1 MNFTKKVTAVATAA
15 TLGLIGQVSAEEATV
30 TPYGKIN
37 ITVQQTDDSSLDG
50 MELKSNASRF
60 GLKGKAKLSDSLKA
74 IYQLEWEVDP
84 ADKSKGSDDNIKARN
99 QFVGLAG
106 GFGEII
112 AGRSDTPLK
121 KAQGKVDLFNDLEG
135 DIKNIF
141 EGEVRANNILQYT
154 TPKFAGGLKVKVAAT
169 TAGAGGETSTNDFGS
184 ATSFAIE
191 YATDDLFVSFAQDN
205 GVTQSSYDHDGDS
218 NNEDRIAD
226 GKTNR
231 VTVQYKLDNWTFGLL
246 YNDFDAVVFTVDEVT
261 GQQMVTDE
269 EGMLFSIAYNSG
281 NHTFKLQT
289 GESDEKAID
298 AEQMSIGYDYKL
310 GKKTKLFMFHTSYD
324 NVDNADSSWLGFG
337 IEQKF

>member
-1 MNFTKKVTAVATAA
+1 MNFTKTITAVAVAA
-15 TLGLIGQVSAEEATV
+15 TFGYAGQAAANEVTV

-84 ADKSKGSDDNIKARN
+84 ADKNKGSNDNIKARN

-154 TPKFAGGLKVKVAAT
+154 TPKFAGGFKVKVAAT
-169 TAGAGGETSTNDFGS
+169 TAGAGGESNANDFGS
-184 ATSFAIE
+184 ATSIALE
-191 YATDDLFVSFAQDN
+191 YATDSMFFALAQDSD
-205 GVTQSSYDHDGDS
+205 V
-218 NNEDRIAD
+218 AD
-226 GKTNR
+226 PNTKTTR
-231 VTVQYKLDNWTFGLL
+231 FTAQYKLESWTFGAI
-246 YNDFDAVVFTVDEVT
+246 YNEFDN
-261 GQQMVTDE
+261 GMYDE
-269 EGMLFSIAYNSG
+269 EGVLVSIAYKAG
-281 NHTFKLQT
+281 NHTFKVQT
-289 GESDEKAID
+289 GESDEKVFD
-298 AEQMSIGYDYKL
+298 AEQTSLGYDYKL
-310 GKKTKLFMFHTSYD
+310 GKKTKLFVFHTSYD
-324 NVDNADSSWLGFG
+324 NIDNADSSWLGFG
-337 IEQKF
+337 LEQKF